1 MAMTA
6 RQGNLVIEKNDGTG
20 HDWGLIFSALA
31 LIAVGIFSNFSID
44 VDRGTNFATRQL
56 VFSAIGV
63 IVFFICNKVKLE
75 FVKIIA
81 PALYV
86 LNVLLLVATIFVGK
100 SRGITSRWIE
110 IGPMQFQ
117 PSEVTKLILAVTLA
131 AYFAKREERMNE
143 LSTYLGALLHAA
155 PILCLVLL
163 QPHLGATLALLFL
176 TLIACTY
183 AGVPGKFFPAT
194 LVAIAAIGGAAWFTP
209 GLMPDYMR
217 ARVDQKVQE
226 LVYGERDPRG
236 AGYQQHQ
243 AMLAIGS
250 GGTTGTGFF
259 RGEQKATGVIP
270 EQQTDFIFSVVGE
283 EGGFF
288 GSVLVIGLFSVFF
301 YFVWRRAFLAQS
313 MMGKVVAG
321 SLFAV
326 LAFHAI
332 VNLAM
337 LLSFGPVVGLWL
349 PFMSHGGTAL
359 WMCMGAVGLL
369 DQCD

>member
-1 MAMTA
+1 MATA
-6 RQGNLVIEKNDGTG
+6 ARNQGILIEKTDLRG
-20 HDWGLIFSALA
+20 HDWGLILSAIA
-31 LIAVGIFSNFSID
+31 LMIVGIFSIFSID
-44 VDRGTNFATRQL
+44 TDRDSSFATRQL
-56 VFSAIGV
+56 IFSAIGV
-63 IVFFICNKVKLE
+63 VVFYICNKVKLE
-75 FVKIIA
+75 FLKSAA
-81 PALYV
+81 PFLYV
-86 LNVLLLVATIFVGK
+86 VNLGILVATILVGK

-117 PSEVTKLILAVTLA
+117 PSEVTKLILAITLA
-131 AYFAKREERMNE
+131 AYFAKREDKVNE
-143 LSTYLGALLHAA
+143 IGTYLGALLHAA

-176 TLIACTY
+176 TLIACST

-194 LVAIAAIGGAAWFTP
+194 LIAITALGGAAWFTP

-226 LVYGERDPRG
+226 LVFGERDPRG

-259 RGEQKATGVIP
+259 RGEQKASGVIP
-270 EQQTDFIFSVVGE
+270 EQQTDFIFSVIGE

-288 GSVLVIGLFSVFF
+288 GSVLVIVLFGIFF
-301 YFVWRRAFLAQS
+301 FFVWRRMFLAQT
-313 MMGKVVAG
+313 MMGRVVAG
-321 SLFAV
+321 GLFAV
-326 LAFHAI
+326 LAFHTI

-337 LLSFGPVVGLWL
+337 VLSFGPVVGLWL

-359 WMCMGAVGLL
+359 WMCMGAVGFL
-369 DQCD
+369 DQCE